1 MKWLLAPLSLALTL
15 TLALTAG
22 PAQAGNVH
30 TTGQK
35 PVGPFYDP
43 VKIEAFDVG
52 GIRLGLME
60 SEAAAKLSAG
70 NWKGK
75 FPALHDDVEGSVPG
89 FTQPGKEL
97 YVFRHRTLGANKVHA
112 VKMIQ
117 TFDLAHDT
125 NEVKAALEKKY
136 GKATFADGNAHSM
149 RLVWDAPRLLPDDV
163 YNKCGFGTD
172 TCPAL
177 AGKQDMLPQLSA
189 DISSKKVELTL
200 GSGRQAQW
208 DIDALKKKRA
218 AQDNA
223 QKQQNAK
230 REKINF

>member
-1 MKWLLAPLSLALTL
+1 MKWIFAPLVM

-22 PAQAGNVH
+22 AVQAGNKH
-30 TTGQK
+30 TTGQT

-52 GIRLGLME
+52 GLRLGLME
-60 SEAAAKLSAG
+60 SEAAAKLSAA

-75 FPALHDDVEGSVPG
+75 FSPLQDDVEGSVRG

-112 VKMIQ
+112 ITLIQ
-117 TFDLAHDT
+117 TYDLAHDT
-125 NEVKAALEKKY
+125 KEIKAALEKKY
-136 GKATFADGNAHSM
+136 GKATFAEGNERSM
-149 RLVWDAPRLLPDDV
+149 RLVWDAPRLIPDSV
-163 YNKCGFGTD
+163 YNKCGFGTN
-172 TCPAL
+172 TCPPA

-189 DISSKKVELTL
+189 DISQKSVELTV
-200 GSGRQAQW
+200 GSGRLTQW
-208 DIDALKKKRA
+208 DLDALKKKRDT
-218 AQDNA
+218 QENA